1 MGDLLERGLAELS
14 ARFAESGDGVSAD
27 LVAAPRALDL
37 LRRYIAE
44 IELFNEVYGLV
55 GAKDRDEL
63 VVKHILDSLAPLSAI
78 RNLLPPGVPIVADA
92 GSGAGLPGL
101 PLAICF
107 PDVNFALLE
116 RMGRRVG
123 FLENAVA
130 VLGLTNVDVEQ
141 TEVER
146 GKAGRYD
153 LVTFRAFRPL
163 EPAMLKALF
172 RLLRPNGSLA
182 AYKAREEKIAEEMGG
197 ISDLVGEW
205 EEIETPVPFLE
216 EPRRLVVVRPPRK
229 PAVSSSRGN

>member
-1 MGDLLERGLAELS
+1 MAGILERGLAELS
-14 ARFAESGDGVSAD
+14 ASFAEDGDGVSAD
-27 LVAAPRALDL
+27 LVADSRALEL
-37 LRRYIAE
+37 LSRYVAE
-44 IELFNEVYGLV
+44 IELFNPAYGLV

-78 RNLLPPGVPIVADA
+78 RNLLPTGVPILADA
-92 GSGAGLPGL
+92 GSGAGLPGI

-107 PDVNFALLE
+107 PAVNFALLE

-123 FLENAVA
+123 FLENTVA

-146 GKAGRYD
+146 GRAGRYD

-172 RLLRPNGSLA
+172 RLLRPNGVLA
-182 AYKAREEKIAEEMGG
+182 AYKAREEKVAEEMAAIEG
-197 ISDLVGEW
+197 LVGAW
-205 EEIETPVPFLE
+205 EEIETPVPFLN
-216 EPRRLVVVRPPRK
+216 EPRRLVVVRPVR
-229 PAVSSSRGN
+229 